1 MREEG
6 TSRGQHELRIM
17 NMRTHSETE
26 RYVELRREEVAR
38 RALQLWRA
46 AGRPTGRD
54 LEYWLQAEVEL
65 LSERL
70 SGRLSRV
77 PLADVA

>member
-1 MREEG
+1 MKLG
-6 TSRGQHELRIM
+6 TNIESDL
-17 NMRTHSETE
+17 
-26 RYVELRREEVAR
+26 YVELRRDEVAR

-65 LSERL
+65 LSERQYRG
-70 SGRLSRV
+70 SNRAGAVDGS
-77 PLADVA
+77 

>member
-1 MREEG
+1 MKLG
-6 TSRGQHELRIM
+6 TNIENEL
-17 NMRTHSETE
+17 
-26 RYVELRREEVAR
+26 YVELRRDEVAR

-65 LSERL
+65 LSERPHGGSTW
-70 SGRLSRV
+70 SGAVDGS
-77 PLADVA
+77 